1 MSKLPK
7 YSIEDIIDIR
17 FIKNHVFKIEDRTLE
32 HVFFPLII
40 NIAFDINEINF
51 KDVSN
56 SFGIVKTKYYK
67 WYKLNFNESK
77 IAPRFYNK
85 VAANPNKNILIEAYN
100 RNKLVHTFE
109 INYTTLFNW
118 YELKNKKQ
126 SQPII
131 DIAKVEE
138 IRKKEEV
145 LSLQVIDL
153 TTPEKIEQVVRDI
166 CHLFASG
173 LMTIVE
179 ACERNKIT
187 YIQFLEFLTQDESYH
202 KMYITACK
210 LANHFHSSRQLSQ
223 IDSMIYN
230 ILTTG
235 KSSTETISYE
245 KKMIPGQLEPKWIEK
260 KKTITKRDLSITEIL
275 LLKSLLNKVI
285 DYNDI
290 MPNSDEFNDMSDE
303 QLLDYIMERKEEIQH
318 KIKQYNIENNKKE
331 KN

>member
-7 YSIEDIIDIR
+7 YSIEDIIDTN
-17 FIKNHVFKIEDRTLE
+17 FIEQHKFKIQDKRMEL
-32 HVFFPLII
+32 VFFPLII
-40 NIAFDINEINF
+40 KIAFDIQKVSF
-51 KDVSN
+51 KNVAEPFS
-56 SFGIVKTKYYK
+56 IIKTKYYK
-67 WYKLNFNESK
+67 WSKLNFDEQK
-77 IAPRFYNK
+77 ITPITFRK
-85 VAANPNKNILIEAYN
+85 VIKNKNENVFIEAYKK
-100 RNKLVHTFE
+100 NKLVHTFE
-109 INYTTLFNW
+109 INYATLLNW
-118 YELKNKKQ
+118 LELKNKKQ
-126 SQPII
+126 HSII
-131 DIAKVEE
+131 DVEKVEE

-145 LSLQVIDL
+145 LSLQIIDL
-153 TTPEKIEQVVRDI
+153 TTPEKIEHVVREI

-173 LMTIVE
+173 LLTIVE

-187 YIQFLEFLTQDESYH
+187 YIQFLELLTQDDSYQ

-260 KKTITKRDLSITEIL
+260 RKTITKRDLSITEIL

-290 MPNSDEFNDMSDE
+290 MPNNDEFSGMTDE
-303 QLLDYIMERKEEIQH
+303 QLLDYILERKDEIQH
-318 KIKQYNIENNKKE
+318 KIKQFNTEKNKK
-331 KN
+331 